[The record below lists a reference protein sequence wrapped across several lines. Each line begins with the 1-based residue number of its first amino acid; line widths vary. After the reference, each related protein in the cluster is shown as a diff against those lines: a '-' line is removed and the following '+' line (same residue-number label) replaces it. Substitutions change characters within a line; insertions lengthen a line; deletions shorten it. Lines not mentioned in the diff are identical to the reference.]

1 MAEFIRDHAFLT
13 LVIFLALIVVGNVLM
28 FMKSKNPDKN
38 LKEWFLMKNATES
51 LGDPW
56 KEETEQLTEL
66 SERVAALKN
75 EHSKNVDSQSS

>member
-13 LVIFLALIVVGNVLM
+13 LIIILVLIVAGNVFL
-28 FMKSKNPDKN
+28 FLQSKNPDKN
-38 LKEWFLMKNATES
+38 LKDWFMMKNTTES

-75 EHSKNVDSQSS
+75 TPSSDKDK